1 MILAT
6 FTDPDFL
13 ALAALFLSHTGIGI
27 LAYTIGRT
35 R

>member
-6 FTDPDFL
+6 FTDPEFL
-13 ALAALFLSHTGIGI
+13 AVAALFLSHTGIGI
-27 LAYTIGRT
+27 LAYTLGRS